1 MLKNAEEKVSPDGR
15 TEMQEARKK
24 KKKAKKMANTWVMYM
39 NIDYKKYW

>member
-24 KKKAKKMANTWVMYM
+24 KKKGKENG
-39 NIDYKKYW
+39 KYVGNVYEY

>member
-24 KKKAKKMANTWVMYM
+24 KKGKENG
-39 NIDYKKYW
+39 KYVGNVYEY